1 MTILGTRLNIIQ
13 PELNRKAD
21 MEKIKTYVMITLGAL
36 AFLLITGIAK
46 ADGTATP
53 KTVID
58 TLASVP
64 GKLHG
69 HIQMEIAKTK
79 EFQKKSW
86 AKSKTQFAN
95 LKKLFIKD

>member
-1 MTILGTRLNIIQ
+1 MGTVMNLQDTIDQ
-13 PELNRKAD
+13 RKAD

-86 AKSKTQFAN
+86 AKSKIQFAN